1 LAQVFGCVGRELTW
15 SSAALDAPMLGL
27 AVLVIARA
35 AHVSE
40 SPVERVVT
48 LLRDL
53 QTQVTAE
60 GTEEATT
67 YDTFACHC
75 KDTTESKV
83 DSIQTREDEVKSYT
97 ADAAQLSAESDQLK
111 SETNQLT
118 EDIGT
123 AEDEL
128 AKATALREKEHAD
141 YSVAYAD
148 MSKAVDSLSR
158 AIAAIED
165 SKMSLAAVKSMIQ
178 PTLLMADAL
187 SIVPKHKAKAVAALI
202 EQPEGLGPSDSGK
215 DYDFHSG
222 DIIGI
227 LNDLHTDFSKKKSE
241 LEKEEEAAAG
251 SFNAA
256 AEAKR
261 DEISANKESLAT
273 KSSQLD
279 DKMSDLATTQMEL
292 TETTALLHD
301 DRTYL
306 KDLTEQCE
314 RKAREWDQRS
324 QMRKDEL
331 TAIGTALEIIEG
343 TVLTRETSTGAGG
356 RSEPVGAALVE
367 SSEDDSDFIE
377 DYLAD
382 SFVQVKKVEVRK
394 HEAEAA
400 KPRNRVIAMLKVN
413 AAQLHSPELT
423 LLAMKLAADPF
434 AKVKGLIQQLI
445 QRLLAEAADE
455 ATHKGWCDTE
465 LGKAN
470 KNRDYRH
477 QDVLGLNAEIEE
489 LEAHKAKLLI
499 QKDELTADI
508 AELTEAL
515 TNATNARAEDK
526 ANHDA
531 TLKDASEAL
540 VALTQAIS
548 VLTEFYK
555 QGAKASVSFVQASP
569 VDEDMAAAGTGGFG
583 GAYQGNQAQGTGII
597 GILETIKSDFERTV
611 TETEA
616 AEKTSYTDF
625 TAFSKDTKASKSAKE
640 TGLSQT
646 EAEIVSTSG
655 NLQAALEDLKQQQQ
669 LLDTALKAL
678 EALRPACIDTGMTY
692 EERVARREAEI
703 EALKKCIEVL
713 SENEG
718 FLQK

>member
-1 LAQVFGCVGRELTW
+1 
-15 SSAALDAPMLGL
+15 MLW

-75 KDTTESKV
+75 KDTTEAKV
-83 DSIQTREDEVKSYT
+83 ESITTREGEVKTYT
-97 ADAAQLSAESDQLK
+97 ADAAQLTAETDQLK
-111 SETNQLT
+111 SETTQLT
-118 EDIGT
+118 EDIGA
-123 AEDEL
+123 AETQL
-128 AKATALREKEHAD
+128 AKATELREKEHAD
-141 YSVAYAD
+141 YSVAFAD

-158 AIAAIED
+158 AIASIED
-165 SKMSLAAVKSMIQ
+165 SKMSLTAVKSMIQ
-178 PTLLMADAL
+178 PTLQT
-187 SIVPKHKAKAVAALI
+187 KAVAALL

-241 LEKEEEAAAG
+241 LEKEEEAAAA

-261 DEISANKESLAT
+261 SEIDANKESLAT

-279 DKMSDLATTQMEL
+279 DKMSDLATTQMDL

-324 QMRKDEL
+324 QMRKEEL

-356 RSEPVGAALVE
+356 RSEPAGAALVE
-367 SSEDDSDFIE
+367 QSSEDDSDFIE

-382 SFVQVKKVEVRK
+382 SFVQVKKAEVRK

-465 LGKAN
+465 LGK
-470 KNRDYRH
+470 
-477 QDVLGLNAEIEE
+477 
-489 LEAHKAKLLI
+489 
-499 QKDELTADI
+499 
-508 AELTEAL
+508 
-515 TNATNARAEDK
+515 
-526 ANHDA
+526 
-531 TLKDASEAL
+531 
-540 VALTQAIS
+540 
-548 VLTEFYK
+548 
-555 QGAKASVSFVQASP
+555 
-569 VDEDMAAAGTGGFG
+569 
-583 GAYQGNQAQGTGII
+583 
-597 GILETIKSDFERTV
+597 
-611 TETEA
+611 
-616 AEKTSYTDF
+616 
-625 TAFSKDTKASKSAKE
+625 
-640 TGLSQT
+640 
-646 EAEIVSTSG
+646 
-655 NLQAALEDLKQQQQ
+655 
-669 LLDTALKAL
+669 
-678 EALRPACIDTGMTY
+678 
-692 EERVARREAEI
+692 
-703 EALKKCIEVL
+703 
-713 SENEG
+713 
-718 FLQK
+718 